1 MASGSHPSPVVHLLF
16 FYLENLCSLVVGMG
30 PRASPFEDS
39 LPLRA
44 IHPAEQSSFKHCN
57 CSRSS
62 SVLPCAGP
70 WTHWSV
76 SLTWP
81 SFKTLPICLH
91 WVPATYSF
99 LSRVHMN
106 MYYVW
111 CAYTHV
117 HVHVHIHTCGGHLSE
132 CCTSCFLRRSLM
144 GLSFAWLGYTGWLAS
159 PRDLPVSSPHAQPW
173 N

>member
-16 FYLENLCSLVVGMG
+16 FYLENLCSLSVGMG
-30 PRASPFEDS
+30 PRAFPFEDS

-70 WTHWSV
+70 WTLWSV

-91 WVPATYSF
+91 WVPATYSS

-106 MYYVW
+106 MFMCGVRIHM
-111 CAYTHV
+111 YTYIHV
-117 HVHVHIHTCGGHLSE
+117 EDISLGV
-132 CCTSCFLRRSLM
+132 CTPCFLRRSLM
-144 GLSFAWLGYTGWLAS
+144 GLGFAWLGYTGWLAS
-159 PRDLPVSSPHAQPW
+159 PRTCLF
-173 N
+173 